1 MENSNMR
8 RFLVSIVLPPLAA
21 AFVAMALKAQTHA
34 AHSKKAA
41 DSTQFQHFTPPA
53 WKSVEI
59 GNFYLHRKDYPGALS
74 RFEEA
79 THTDPDYA
87 PAYLGLGKVCEKLG
101 QKQEALTFYQKYL
114 DELPSE
120 KQAREA
126 ADVHKAI
133 RLLEGEL
140 GLKERSSLSPAKSR
154 AEKR

>member
-21 AFVAMALKAQTHA
+21 AFLAMALNAQSHA
-34 AHSKKAA
+34 AHPKHAN
-41 DSTQFQHFTPPA
+41 DSGQFQYITPPA

-59 GNFYLHRKDYPGALS
+59 GNFYLRRKDYPGALS

-87 PAYLGLGKVCEKLG
+87 PAYLGLGKVYEKMG
-101 QKQEALTFYQKYL
+101 RKPEALTFYQKYL

-126 ADVHKAI
+126 TDVHKAI
-133 RLLEGEL
+133 RRLEGEL

-154 AEKR
+154 AERR